1 MAKTARRRP
10 TPAIKLSRWKWVGKG
25 PQDRPLSGEMIGR
38 SKAEVAAELTKQ
50 NIVIRR
56 ISKKGNLGGSGRILV
71 SPTLYAAIPSTLTGC
86 LLIWLMLVSSQVR
99 SIRCL
104 IVLRLIKR
112 K

>member
-56 ISKKGNLGGSGRILV
+56 ISKKGNLGGSGRINPNDV
-71 SPTLYAAIPSTLTGC
+71 MVFARHGRPCSAYDE
-86 LLIWLMLVSSQVR
+86 
-99 SIRCL
+99 RC
-104 IVLRLIKR
+104 VVGF
-112 K
+112 